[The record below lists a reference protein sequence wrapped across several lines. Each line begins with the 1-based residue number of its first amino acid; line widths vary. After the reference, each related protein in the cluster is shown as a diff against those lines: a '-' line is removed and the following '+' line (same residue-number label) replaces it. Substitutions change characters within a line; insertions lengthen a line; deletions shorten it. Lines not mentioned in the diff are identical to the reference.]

1 MLKYGGYIL
10 VAIAITS
17 LLLGCATTPG
27 EVKAGPGEEF
37 SLRIGQTARITGEDL
52 KINFQEVTEDS
63 RCPRD
68 VTCIW
73 AGQASCIVRLT
84 HNNSSYTM
92 TLTEPGIAEQYTR
105 ENYNGYQ
112 LAFRVQPYPREGEK
126 IPADDYRLLLIVSK

>member
-1 MLKYGGYIL
+1 MLKYSGYIL
-10 VAIAITS
+10 VTIAITS

-27 EVKAGPGEEF
+27 EVKAGLDEEF

-52 KINFQEVTEDS
+52 TISLQEVTEDS

-68 VTCIW
+68 VKCIW

-84 HNNSSYTM
+84 HNDSSYNM
-92 TLTEPGIAEQYTR
+92 TLTEPGLSEQYTR
-105 ENYNGYQ
+105 ESYNGYQ

-126 IPADDYRLLLIVSK
+126 IPADDYQLLLIVSK

>member
-1 MLKYGGYIL
+1 MLKYGVYIL

-27 EVKAGPGEEF
+27 EVKANLGEEL
-37 SLRIGQTARITGEDL
+37 SLGIGQTARITGQDL
-52 KINFQEVTEDS
+52 TISFQKVTEDS

-73 AGQASCIVRLT
+73 AGQASCSVRLT
-84 HNNSSYTM
+84 RGNSSYNIV
-92 TLTEPGIAEQYTR
+92 LTEPGLTEQYTR
-105 ENYNGYQ
+105 ESYNGYQ

-126 IPADDYRLLLIVSK
+126 ITPDDYRLLLVVSK